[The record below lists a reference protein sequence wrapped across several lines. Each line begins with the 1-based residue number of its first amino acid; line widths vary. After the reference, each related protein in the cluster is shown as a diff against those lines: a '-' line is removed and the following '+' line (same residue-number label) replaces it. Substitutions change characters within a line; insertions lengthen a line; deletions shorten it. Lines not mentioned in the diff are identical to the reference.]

1 MDKNKC
7 SSYFIS
13 FQLIVLSVLASS
25 YAAKLD
31 RTYLPPASAATA
43 GGDSGSLTVPSGP
56 AGFGPSSAG
65 FKQSGSV
72 GFGRSSGA
80 FNQQSARPDASGP
93 TGFGQTRPQGQAAF
107 VQTSGSSGFGQSGQ
121 SGPTG
126 PTGVGQTGPQ
136 GQAAFVK
143 TSGSSGFGQ
152 SGQSGSTGSSGQ
164 GFGQTKGFGQAS
176 SGFDQTQGSLSGVTG
191 FQPQRA
197 QANAE
202 RNAEILRYD
211 NQNDGETFSYSFET
225 SNGISA
231 EESGVATNG
240 VQAQGGYSYSD
251 DDGQTYRITYT
262 ADENGYVPQG
272 DHLPTPH
279 PIPEEILRS
288 IEQNARAAA
297 AGTQEGNFIHILYI
311 HFTKFRLNCN
321 LLIAIYVP

>member
-1 MDKNKC
+1 M
-7 SSYFIS
+7 
-13 FQLIVLSVLASS
+13 LACS

-43 GGDSGSLTVPSGP
+43 GGGPGSLTAPSGP
-56 AGFGPSSAG
+56 SGYGPSNAGSRQPSSAG
-65 FKQSGSV
+65 FGQ
-72 GFGRSSGA
+72 SSGG
-80 FNQQSARPDASGP
+80 FNQPSGQPGSSGP
-93 TGFGQTRPQGQAAF
+93 NGFGQTNAQGQ
-107 VQTSGSSGFGQSGQ
+107 TSFGQPSGPSGFGQSGQ

-126 PTGVGQTGPQ
+126 
-136 GQAAFVK
+136 
-143 TSGSSGFGQ
+143 SSRQGFGQ
-152 SGQSGSTGSSGQ
+152 PGQSGSTGPSGQGLGQTQ
-164 GFGQTKGFGQAS
+164 GFGQAPSSFG
-176 SGFDQTQGSLSGVTG
+176 QTQGGFSGSAG

-197 QANAE
+197 QADAD

-240 VQAQGGYSYSD
+240 VQAQGGYSYTG

-297 AGTQEGNFIHILYI
+297 AGTQEGNLVYSNNYLSRIHY
-311 HFTKFRLNCN
+311 
-321 LLIAIYVP
+321 IAIYLL